1 MAGRLQDYAKVPE
14 ELKAYLRVF
23 IKNKLIYQ
31 MADYLVSGGKRL
43 SGSVMVNPSKNGAVA
58 ILIASLL
65 NEKKTTIENLP
76 KIEEVFRII
85 EVLKSIGVKVNWLDN
100 KKTQYGGH
108 AVEIIPPKK
117 IGINNI
123 DKEAAGMTRSI
134 ILFAG
139 ALANSFSK
147 FSLPASGGCKLG
159 KRSIMP
165 HIYTLEEFGMKT
177 KISPSGYIFKSE
189 KISPVSNL
197 ILYEAGDTVTE
208 NAIMIASLAPGK
220 TVIRFAS
227 ANYQVQD
234 LCFFLKKLGVKIEGV
249 GTSTLAVYGKKK
261 ISKEI
266 SYALS
271 EDPIEAMLFIS
282 ISITTMSSITIERC
296 PIDFLELELLKLKKM
311 GFQFKILR
319 EYKARNGYTRLV
331 DIRTLPSKLN
341 APEEKISA
349 MPYPGINID
358 NLPFFA
364 VIAMKSKGETLIHDW
379 TYENRAVYL
388 LELSRLGARV
398 TLADPHRVFI
408 EGPSKLTATDM
419 VCPPALRPSTIILAA
434 ILGAKGRSLLSNIYS
449 IERGHE
455 DLCGRLLKL
464 GAGIRKIEN
473 TENN

>member
-1 MAGRLQDYAKVPE
+1 
-14 ELKAYLRVF
+14 
-23 IKNKLIYQ
+23 
-31 MADYLVSGGKRL
+31 MADYLINGEKCL
-43 SGSVMVNPSKNGAVA
+43 SGSIMVNPSKNGAVA

-85 EVLKSIGVKVNWLDN
+85 EVLRSIGVEINWLDN

-108 AVEIIPPKK
+108 AIEIIPPKK
-117 IGINNI
+117 IEINNI
-123 DKEAAGMTRSI
+123 DKDAAGMTRSI

-139 ALANSFSK
+139 ALANYFPG
-147 FSLPASGGCKLG
+147 FSLPVSGGCKLG

-165 HIYTLEEFGMKT
+165 HIYTLEEFGIMT
-177 KISPSGYIFKSE
+177 KVSSKGYIFNSK
-189 KISPVSNL
+189 KILPVSNL

-208 NAIMIASLAPGK
+208 NAIMVAALIPGK
-220 TVIRFAS
+220 TVIKFAS

-234 LCFFLKKLGVKIEGV
+234 LCFFLKKLGVKIEGI
-249 GTSTLAVYGKKK
+249 GTSSITIYGKKK

-282 ISITTMSSITIERC
+282 ISITTESSIIIERC

-311 GFQFKILR
+311 GFKFRILK
-319 EYKARNGYTRLV
+319 EYKAENGYTRLV
-331 DIRTLPSKLN
+331 DIKTFPSKLS
-341 APEEKISA
+341 APQEKISA

-364 VIAMKSKGETLIHDW
+364 VIAMKSNGETLIHDW

-388 LELSRLGARV
+388 LELNRLGAKV

-408 EGPSKLTATDM
+408 EGASKFVATNM

-434 ILGAKGRSLLSNIYS
+434 MLGAKGKSLLSNIYS

-455 DLCGRLLKL
+455 DLCGRLIKL
-464 GAGIRKIEN
+464 GAEIRKIK
-473 TENN
+473 

>member
-1 MAGRLQDYAKVPE
+1 MS
-14 ELKAYLRVF
+14 
-23 IKNKLIYQ
+23 
-31 MADYLVSGGKRL
+31 DYLVSGGKRL
-43 SGSVMVNPSKNGAVA
+43 GGSIIVNPSKNGAVV

-65 NEKKTTIENLP
+65 NEKKTIIENLP

-85 EVLKSIGVKVNWLDN
+85 EVLKSIGVEVNWLDK
-100 KKTQYGGH
+100 KKTKYGGH
-108 AVEIIPPKK
+108 TVEVIPPKK
-117 IGINNI
+117 IQINNI
-123 DKEAAGMTRSI
+123 DKEAASATRSI

-139 ALANSFSK
+139 ALANHFPK

-165 HIYTLEEFGMKT
+165 HIYTLEEFGVKT
-177 KISPSGYIFKSE
+177 SVSSKGYIFSSVG
-189 KISPVSNL
+189 ISPVSNL

-208 NAIMIASLAPGK
+208 NAIMVAALAPGK
-220 TVIRFAS
+220 TVIKFAS

-234 LCFFLKKLGVKIEGV
+234 LCFFLKKLGVKIEGI
-249 GTSTLAVYGKKK
+249 GTSTLTVYGKEK
-261 ISKEI
+261 ISQEV

-271 EDPIEAMLFIS
+271 EDPIEAMLFVS
-282 ISITTMSSITIERC
+282 ISITTNSSITIERC

-311 GFQFKILR
+311 GFKFRILN
-319 EYKARNGYTRLV
+319 EYKARNGCTRLV
-331 DIRTLPSKLN
+331 DIETFPSKLK

-388 LELSRLGARV
+388 LELNRLGAKV

-408 EGPSKLTATDM
+408 EGPSTLVATDM

-434 ILGAKGRSLLSNIYS
+434 MLGAKGKSKLSNIYS

-464 GAGIRKIEN
+464 GAEIRKIEDN
-473 TENN
+473 